1 MSTPGAQKRAPL
13 KVYLRLYPLVNL
25 QINLPLNKSKVDL
38 YIKGGSAIDVK
49 EKRKK
54 EPKKL
59 KKFQLKSFLNILRL
73 ASDWSLVHYNR

>member
-49 EKRKK
+49 EKGKK
-54 EPKKL
+54 NQKVEKISIE
-59 KKFQLKSFLNILRL
+59 KFFKYFTIGK
-73 ASDWSLVHYNR
+73 